1 MKRAA
6 ALTFLMIL
14 LITFTAPL
22 ATAGEVD
29 ILIKKLVERGI
40 LTQSDAEELKKE
52 IRKEP
57 AKEKAEREH
66 ATKELAAETAKE
78 VSTKEAKASISKL
91 PKWVQ
96 NTKVKGD
103 LRLRYQNENRDG
115 DSNPRR
121 ERGRFRLR
129 VGIETEVNEQW
140 AVGFGI
146 SSGGDDPRS
155 TNQTLEDTFSSPD
168 LRIDYAYARYS
179 PFEWVD
185 LLGGKFKNPIWK
197 PKDLLWDS
205 DIRPEGLAAP
215 LEFDIHPDVELF
227 LTPAFFI
234 LEEFKE
240 KKGDPWMFAFQSGI
254 KWKITDSVNF
264 KLAGAYY
271 VFHDVAGN
279 SFDFSETTNSPAGS
293 KTIAND
299 PDAIAAGA
307 ELGFKFDGPIPYFG
321 LFGELVKALGVDE
334 DKSEDN
340 KEDDLGYLVGFKF
353 GHKEVEKF
361 GQWQA
366 KYNYRRLERDAWP
379 DFLPDSDFYGG
390 ETNAKGHE
398 AEFVFGLAKNV
409 TIGADYYKAE
419 NIRGD
424 EQEEDVLQID
434 LILKF

>member
-22 ATAGEVD
+22 ASAGEVD
-29 ILIKKLVERGI
+29 ILIKMLVKRGI

-52 IRKEP
+52 IREES

-66 ATKELAAETAKE
+66 GTKELAAETAKE
-78 VSTKEAKASISKL
+78 VATKKAKVSISKL
-91 PKWVQ
+91 PQWVQ
-96 NTKVKGD
+96 NTKVEGD
-103 LRLRYQNENRDG
+103 MRLRYQNENRDG
-115 DSNPRR
+115 DSSPRR

-129 VGIETEVNEQW
+129 VGVETEVNEQW

-146 SSGGDDPRS
+146 SSGGNDPRS

-168 LRIDYAYARYS
+168 LRIDYAYAKYS
-179 PFEWVD
+179 PFKWVG

-197 PKDLLWDS
+197 PKDLVWDS

-215 LEFDIHPDVELF
+215 LEFDIHPDVALF

-240 KKGDPWMFAFQSGI
+240 KKGDPWMFAFQPGI
-254 KWKITDSVNF
+254 KWKITDSVDF

-271 VFHDVAGN
+271 AFHDVEGN
-279 SFDFSETTNSPAGS
+279 RFDFSEKTNSPAGS
-293 KTIAND
+293 NTIAND

-321 LFGELVKALGVDE
+321 LFGELVKALDVDE

-353 GHKEVEKF
+353 GHKKVEKF

-366 KYNYRRLERDAWP
+366 EYNYRRLERDAWP
-379 DFLPDSDFYGG
+379 DFLSDSDFYGG
-390 ETNAKGHE
+390 ETNVKGHE

-419 NIRGD
+419 NIRG
-424 EQEEDVLQID
+424 EEEEENLLQID
-434 LILKF
+434 LMLKF